1 MGAMPDMG
9 GQSNSHYRILEKLGG
24 GGMGIVYKADDT
36 RLGRQVALKF
46 LPEELSRDHRALER
60 FQREA
65 RAASALNHPNIC
77 TIHDIDEQEGR
88 CFIVMELLEGETL
101 SYRIGGRPMP
111 ADELLDY
118 SVQIADALDAAHS
131 KGIVHR
137 DIKPANIF
145 VTQGRPK
152 ILDFGLAKPAA
163 WEPGIG
169 ETIDAWSAPTEGLS
183 TKGLT
188 SSGTSIGTVAYMS
201 PEQARGE
208 ELDPRSDLFSF
219 GAVLYEMA
227 TGRQAF
233 SGNTPAVIF
242 EAILN
247 RPPIP
252 PLRLNPAMSPEMDRI
267 IMRGLEKDR
276 RMRYQKASEMR
287 TDLQRLKRETES
299 GRVIT
304 SSGPVA
310 VARAENTLAVLYFEN
325 MSGAKEDEYFRDGMS
340 EDIITELLKIKG
352 LHVFPRATVLAF
364 RDASL
369 TAPDIGARLGAKYV
383 LGGTLRRAGN
393 RLRINAQLVDTGR
406 DYPLWAERYDREMK
420 DVFDVQEEIA
430 RSIAQALRI
439 TLTPQEENV
448 IASKPTENAEAY
460 DCLLRGRN
468 YRRMGNLEFAMQMY
482 QRAIQLDPD
491 FAVAYAGIAHVCG
504 LLVEARGSNQEFIEK
519 GIRAAERAVALKPD
533 LPEAL
538 AASARMCYAQK
549 QYDEAIR
556 WARKAIQLKPDCD
569 DAYGS
574 LGRALYESDRFKDAA
589 ELADRALA
597 AAGDDYNIYIPYQ
610 LALVK
615 VGNKAA
621 AAKLQEQFIAVL
633 ERQLQTV
640 PEDARAHVLL
650 ATSYAS
656 VGRACE
662 AVSEVE
668 KAVAMRGNDPMMLY
682 NAACTYGNLNMKAEA
697 LATLKK
703 AVEAGYHN
711 PDWAARDNDLTCIH
725 DDPEFQRLIKQP
737 QGKNLPPLRTARG

>member
-1 MGAMPDMG
+1 MGAVPTMT
-9 GQSNSHYRILEKLGG
+9 GQTTPHYRILEKLGG
-24 GGMGIVYKADDT
+24 GGMGVVYKADDT

-46 LPEELSRDHRALER
+46 LPEELSRDPNALER

-77 TIHDIDEQEGR
+77 TIHDIDEEQGR
-88 CFIVMELLEGETL
+88 RFIVMELLEGQTL
-101 SYRIGGRPMP
+101 RHLIEGRPMP
-111 ADELLDY
+111 ADDLLDY
-118 SVQIADALDAAHS
+118 AVQIADALDAAHA

-145 VTQGRPK
+145 ITQGRPK
-152 ILDFGLAKPAA
+152 VLDFGLAKPAA
-163 WEPGIG
+163 WDSGTG
-169 ETIDAWSAPTEGLS
+169 ETQDSWSASTRGLS
-183 TKGLT
+183 NETLT
-188 SSGTSIGTVAYMS
+188 SSGKSMGTVSYMS

-208 ELDPRSDLFSF
+208 ELDARSDLFSF
-219 GAVLYEMA
+219 GVVLYEMA

-233 SGNTPAVIF
+233 NGNTPAVIF

-247 RPPIP
+247 RAPIP
-252 PLRLNPAMSPEMDRI
+252 PMRLNPAILPELDRI
-267 IMRGLEKDR
+267 ILRALEKDR

-287 TDLQRLKRETES
+287 TDLQRLKRDTES
-299 GRVIT
+299 GRAIT
-304 SSGPVA
+304 SSTAVA

-364 RDASL
+364 RDTPL

-406 DYPLWAERYDREMK
+406 DFPVWAERYDREMK

-430 RSIAQALRI
+430 RNIAQALRI

-448 IASKPTENAEAY
+448 MASKPTENAEAY
-460 DCLLRGRN
+460 DFLLRGRN

-482 QRAIQLDPD
+482 ERAIQLDPD
-491 FAVAYAGIAHVCG
+491 FALAYAGMAQVCG
-504 LLVEARGSNQEFIEK
+504 LLVEARGSNQEFIDK
-519 GIRAAERAVALKPD
+519 GICAAERAIALKPE

-538 AASARMCYAQK
+538 AARARICYAQK

-556 WARKAIQLKPDCD
+556 LARKAIEIKPDCD
-569 DAYGS
+569 GAYGS
-574 LGRALYESDRFKDAA
+574 LGRALYESDRFKEAA
-589 ELADRALA
+589 EVSDRALA
-597 AAGDDYNIYIPYQ
+597 AAGDDYNVYIPYQ

-615 VGNKAA
+615 VGDLKAV
-621 AAKLQEQFIAVL
+621 AKLQDRFIAVL

-650 ATSYAS
+650 ATTYAA
-656 VGRACE
+656 VGRARE
-662 AVSEVE
+662 AAKEVE
-668 KAVAMRGNDPMMLY
+668 KAIAMRGNDPITLY
-682 NAACTYGNLNMKAEA
+682 NAACTYGNLKMKAEA

-703 AVEAGYHN
+703 AVDAGYHN
-711 PDWAARDNDLTCIH
+711 PDWAARDNDLACIH
-725 DDPEFQRLIKQP
+725 DDPEFQRLIKEP
-737 QGKNLPPLRTARG
+737 QRKN

>member
-1 MGAMPDMG
+1 MSGEAIP
-9 GQSNSHYRILEKLGG
+9 HYKIVERLGG
-24 GGMGIVYKADDT
+24 GGMGVVYKADDT

-46 LPEELSRDHRALER
+46 LPEELSQDQTALDR

-77 TIHDIDEQEGR
+77 TIHDIDEENGR
-88 CFIVMELLEGETL
+88 RFIVMELLEGQTL
-101 SYRIGGRPMP
+101 RHRIAGQPMP
-111 ADELLDY
+111 ADELVDY
-118 SVQIADALDAAHS
+118 AVQIADALDAAHA

-145 VTQGRPK
+145 ITQGRPK
-152 ILDFGLAKPAA
+152 VLDFGLAKPAA
-163 WEPGIG
+163 WNPEMGETADKWSGSTRGIG
-169 ETIDAWSAPTEGLS
+169 FET
-183 TKGLT
+183 LT
-188 SSGTSIGTVAYMS
+188 SSGKSMGTVAYMS

-208 ELDPRSDLFSF
+208 DLDPRSDLFSF

-227 TGRQAF
+227 TGRQPF
-233 SGNTPAVIF
+233 SGNTPAVVF

-247 RPPIP
+247 RAPVP
-252 PLRLNPAMSPEMDRI
+252 PLRLNPSMPMELDRI
-267 IMRGLEKDR
+267 ILRALEKDL

-299 GRVIT
+299 GRAIT
-304 SSGPVA
+304 SSAAVA
-310 VARAENTLAVLYFEN
+310 VARAENSLAVLYFEN
-325 MSGAKEDEYFRDGMS
+325 LSGAKEDEYFRDGMS

-364 RDASL
+364 RDVAL

-406 DYPLWAERYDREMK
+406 DFAVWAERYDREMK

-439 TLTPQEENV
+439 TLTEQEESV

-460 DCLLRGRN
+460 DCLLRGRK
-468 YRRMGNLEFAMQMY
+468 YRRMGNLDFAMQMY

-491 FAVAYAGIAHVCG
+491 FALAYAGVANVCG
-504 LLVEARGSNQEFIEK
+504 LMVESRGSSQEFIEQ
-519 GIRAAERAVALKPD
+519 GIRAAERAFALKPD
-533 LPEAL
+533 LPEAM
-538 AASARMCYAQK
+538 AARARMCYAQK
-549 QYDEAIR
+549 QYEEAIR
-556 WARKAIQLKPDCD
+556 WARKAIELKPDCD
-569 DAYGS
+569 NGYS
-574 LGRALYESDRFKDAA
+574 TLGRALYESDRFKEAA

-597 AAGDDYNIYIPYQ
+597 TAGDDYNVYIPYQ
-610 LALVK
+610 LALIK
-615 VGNKAA
+615 AGDKAA
-621 AAKLQEQFIAVL
+621 VAKLLEKFIAAL
-633 ERQLQTV
+633 ELQLQTV

-650 ATSYAS
+650 ATTYAG
-656 VGRACE
+656 VGRARE
-662 AVSEVE
+662 AVVEVE
-668 KAVAMRGNDPMMLY
+668 KAVAMRGNDPMTLY

-697 LATLKK
+697 LATFKK

-711 PDWAARDNDLTCIH
+711 PDWAARDNDLACIH
-725 DDPEFQRLIKQP
+725 DDPEFQRLIKEIP
-737 QGKNLPPLRTARG
+737 RNK

>member
-1 MGAMPDMG
+1 MGAVPTMT
-9 GQSNSHYRILEKLGG
+9 GQTTPHYRILEKLGG
-24 GGMGIVYKADDT
+24 GGMGVVYKADDT

-46 LPEELSRDHRALER
+46 LPEELSRDQNALER

-77 TIHDIDEQEGR
+77 TIHDIDEEQGR
-88 CFIVMELLEGETL
+88 RFIVMELLEGQTL
-101 SYRIGGRPMP
+101 RHLIEGRPMP
-111 ADELLDY
+111 SDELLDY
-118 SVQIADALDAAHS
+118 AVQIADALDAAHA

-145 VTQGRPK
+145 ITQGRPK
-152 ILDFGLAKPAA
+152 VLDFGLAKPAA
-163 WEPGIG
+163 WEPGMG
-169 ETIDAWSAPTEGLS
+169 ETQDSWSASTRGLS
-183 TKGLT
+183 NETLT
-188 SSGTSIGTVAYMS
+188 SSGKSMGTVAYMS

-219 GAVLYEMA
+219 GVVLYEMA

-247 RPPIP
+247 RDPIP
-252 PLRLNPAMSPEMDRI
+252 PMRLNPAILPELDRV
-267 IMRGLEKDR
+267 IMRALEKDR

-287 TDLQRLKRETES
+287 TDLQRLKRDTES
-299 GRVIT
+299 GRAIT
-304 SSGPVA
+304 SSSPIA

-364 RDASL
+364 RDTPL

-393 RLRINAQLVDTGR
+393 RLRINAQLVDTGC
-406 DYPLWAERYDREMK
+406 DFPVWAERYDREMK

-439 TLTPQEENV
+439 TLTPQEENG
-448 IASKPTENAEAY
+448 IGNKPTENAEAY
-460 DCLLRGRN
+460 DYLLRGRN

-482 QRAIQLDPD
+482 ERAIELDPD
-491 FAVAYAGIAHVCG
+491 FALSYAGMAHVCG
-504 LLVEARGSNQEFIEK
+504 LLVEARGANQEFIDK
-519 GIRAAERAVALKPD
+519 GIRAAERAVALKPE

-538 AASARMCYAQK
+538 AACARMRYAQK
-549 QYDEAIR
+549 QYDEAIS
-556 WARKAIQLKPDCD
+556 WARKAIEKKPDCD

-574 LGRALYESDRFKDAA
+574 LGRALYESDRFKEAA

-597 AAGDDYNIYIPYQ
+597 AAGDDYNVYIPYQ
-610 LALVK
+610 LALTK
-615 VGNKAA
+615 VGDMTAV
-621 AAKLQEQFIAVL
+621 AKLQDRFISLL

-656 VGRACE
+656 VGRARE
-662 AVSEVE
+662 AASEVE
-668 KAVAMRGNDPMMLY
+668 KAVAMRGNDPLTLY

-711 PDWAARDNDLTCIH
+711 PDWAARDNDLACLH
-725 DDPEFQRLIKQP
+725 DDPEFQRLIKEQP
-737 QGKNLPPLRTARG
+737 RKN

>member
-1 MGAMPDMG
+1 MGAVPTMT
-9 GQSNSHYRILEKLGG
+9 GQTTPHYRILEKLGG
-24 GGMGIVYKADDT
+24 GGMGVVYKADDT

-46 LPEELSRDHRALER
+46 LPEELSRDPNALER

-77 TIHDIDEQEGR
+77 TIHDIDEEQGR
-88 CFIVMELLEGETL
+88 RFIVMELLEGQTL
-101 SYRIGGRPMP
+101 RHLIEGRPMP
-111 ADELLDY
+111 ADDLLDY
-118 SVQIADALDAAHS
+118 AVQIADALDAAHA

-145 VTQGRPK
+145 ITQGRPK
-152 ILDFGLAKPAA
+152 VLDFGLAKPAA
-163 WEPGIG
+163 WDPDMG
-169 ETIDAWSAPTEGLS
+169 ETQDSWSASTRGLS
-183 TKGLT
+183 NETLT
-188 SSGTSIGTVAYMS
+188 SSGKSMGTVSYMS

-208 ELDPRSDLFSF
+208 ELDARSDLFSF
-219 GAVLYEMA
+219 GVVLYEMA

-233 SGNTPAVIF
+233 NGNTPAVIF

-247 RPPIP
+247 RAPIP
-252 PLRLNPAMSPEMDRI
+252 PMRLNPAILPELDRI
-267 IMRGLEKDR
+267 ILRALEKDR

-287 TDLQRLKRETES
+287 TDLHRLKRDTES
-299 GRVIT
+299 GRAIT
-304 SSGPVA
+304 SSTAVA

-364 RDASL
+364 RDTPL

-393 RLRINAQLVDTGR
+393 RLRINAQLVDTSH
-406 DYPLWAERYDREMK
+406 DFPVWAERYDREMK

-430 RSIAQALRI
+430 RNIAQALRI

-448 IASKPTENAEAY
+448 MASKPTENAEAY
-460 DCLLRGRN
+460 DFLLRGRN

-482 QRAIQLDPD
+482 ERAIQLDPD
-491 FAVAYAGIAHVCG
+491 FALAYAGMAQVCG
-504 LLVEARGSNQEFIEK
+504 LLVEARGSNQEFIDK
-519 GIRAAERAVALKPD
+519 GICAAERAIALKPE

-538 AASARMCYAQK
+538 AARARICYAQK

-556 WARKAIQLKPDCD
+556 LARKAIEIKPDCD
-569 DAYGS
+569 GAYGS
-574 LGRALYESDRFKDAA
+574 LGRALYESDRFKEAA
-589 ELADRALA
+589 EVSDRALA
-597 AAGDDYNIYIPYQ
+597 AAGDDYNVYIPYQ

-615 VGNKAA
+615 VGDLKAV
-621 AAKLQEQFIAVL
+621 AKLQDRFIAVL

-650 ATSYAS
+650 ATTYAA
-656 VGRACE
+656 VGRARE
-662 AVSEVE
+662 AAKEVE
-668 KAVAMRGNDPMMLY
+668 KAIAMRGNDPITLY
-682 NAACTYGNLNMKAEA
+682 NAACTYGNLKMKAEA

-703 AVEAGYHN
+703 AVDAGYHN
-711 PDWAARDNDLTCIH
+711 PDWAARDNDLACIH
-725 DDPEFQRLIKQP
+725 DDPEFQRLIKEP
-737 QGKNLPPLRTARG
+737 QRKN

>member
-1 MGAMPDMG
+1 MGAVPTMT
-9 GQSNSHYRILEKLGG
+9 GQTIPHYRILEKLGG
-24 GGMGIVYKADDT
+24 GGMGVVYKADDT

-46 LPEELSRDHRALER
+46 LPEELSRDQNALER

-77 TIHDIDEQEGR
+77 TIHDIDEEEGR
-88 CFIVMELLEGETL
+88 RFIVMELLEGQTL
-101 SYRIGGRPMP
+101 RHLIEGRPMP

-118 SVQIADALDAAHS
+118 AVQIADALDAAHA

-145 VTQGRPK
+145 ITQGRPK
-152 ILDFGLAKPAA
+152 VLDFGLAKPAA
-163 WEPGIG
+163 WEPGMG
-169 ETIDAWSAPTEGLS
+169 ETQDSWSASTRGLGNE
-183 TKGLT
+183 TLT
-188 SSGTSIGTVAYMS
+188 SSGKSMGTVSYMS

-208 ELDPRSDLFSF
+208 ELDARSDLFSF
-219 GAVLYEMA
+219 GVVLYEMA

-247 RPPIP
+247 RAPIP
-252 PLRLNPAMSPEMDRI
+252 PLRLNPAILPELDRI
-267 IMRGLEKDR
+267 IMRALEKDR

-287 TDLQRLKRETES
+287 TDLQRLKRDTES
-299 GRVIT
+299 GRAIT
-304 SSGPVA
+304 SSAPIA

-364 RDASL
+364 RDTPL

-393 RLRINAQLVDTGR
+393 RLRINAQLVDTVRGF
-406 DYPLWAERYDREMK
+406 PVWAERYDREMK

-430 RSIAQALRI
+430 RNIAQALRI
-439 TLTPQEENV
+439 TLTPQEENG
-448 IASKPTENAEAY
+448 IGNKPTENAEAY
-460 DCLLRGRN
+460 DYLLRGRN

-482 QRAIQLDPD
+482 ERAIELDPD
-491 FAVAYAGIAHVCG
+491 FALSYAGMAHVCG
-504 LLVEARGSNQEFIEK
+504 LLVEARGSNQEFIDK
-519 GIRAAERAVALKPD
+519 GIRAAERAVALKPE

-538 AASARMCYAQK
+538 AACARMRYAQK
-549 QYDEAIR
+549 HYDEAIR
-556 WARKAIQLKPDCD
+556 WARKAIEKKPDCD

-574 LGRALYESDRFKDAA
+574 LGRALYESDRFKEAA

-597 AAGDDYNIYIPYQ
+597 AAGDDYNVYIPYQ
-610 LALVK
+610 LALTK
-615 VGNKAA
+615 VGDMTAV
-621 AAKLQEQFIAVL
+621 AKLQDRFISVL

-656 VGRACE
+656 VGRALE
-662 AVSEVE
+662 AASEVE
-668 KAVAMRGNDPMMLY
+668 KAVAMRGNDPLTLY

-711 PDWAARDNDLTCIH
+711 PDWAARDNDLACIH
-725 DDPEFQRLIKQP
+725 DDPEFQRLIKEQR
-737 QGKNLPPLRTARG
+737 KN

>member
-1 MGAMPDMG
+1 MGAIPTMN
-9 GQSNSHYRILEKLGG
+9 GQSFSHYRIIQKLGG
-24 GGMGIVYKADDT
+24 GGMGVVYKADDM

-46 LPEELSRDHRALER
+46 LPEELSRDQKALER

-88 CFIVMELLEGETL
+88 RFIVMELLEGDTL
-101 SYRIGGRPMP
+101 RQRIEGRPMP
-111 ADELLDY
+111 ADELVDY
-118 SVQIADALDAAHS
+118 AVQIADALDAAHA

-145 VTQGRPK
+145 ITQGRPK
-152 ILDFGLAKPAA
+152 VLDFGLAKPAA
-163 WEPGIG
+163 WDPGMG
-169 ETIDAWSAPTEGLS
+169 ETVDGWSAPTAGLS
-183 TKGLT
+183 NEALT
-188 SSGTSIGTVAYMS
+188 NSGTAMGTVAYMS

-208 ELDPRSDLFSF
+208 ELDARSDLFSF

-227 TGRQAF
+227 TGRPAF

-247 RPPIP
+247 RTPIA
-252 PLRLNPAMSPEMDRI
+252 PLRLNPSMSPELDRI
-267 IMRGLEKDR
+267 INRALEKDR
-276 RMRYQKASEMR
+276 RLRYQKASEMR

-304 SSGPVA
+304 SSVPVA
-310 VARAENTLAVLYFEN
+310 SARAENSLAVLYFEN
-325 MSGAKEDEYFRDGMS
+325 MSGSKEDEYFRDGMS

-406 DYPLWAERYDREMK
+406 DYPVWAERYDREMK

-439 TLTPQEENV
+439 TLTPHEENV

-468 YRRMGNLEFAMQMY
+468 YKRMGNLQFAMQMY

-491 FAVAYAGIAHVCG
+491 FALAYAGIAHVCG
-504 LLVEARGSNQEFIEK
+504 LLVETGGSNQESIEK
-519 GIRAAERAVALKPD
+519 GMHAAEKAFALKPD

-538 AASARMCYAQK
+538 AACARMSYAQK
-549 QYDEAIR
+549 KYDDAIR
-556 WARKAIQLKPDCD
+556 WARKAIELKPDCEGG
-569 DAYGS
+569 YGA
-574 LGRALYESDRFKDAA
+574 LGRALYESDRVKEAA
-589 ELADRALA
+589 ELADRAIA
-597 AAGDDYNIYIPYQ
+597 ATGDDYNVYIPYQ
-610 LALVK
+610 LALTK
-615 VGNKAA
+615 IGNKEAS
-621 AAKLQEQFIAVL
+621 AKLKERFIAVL

-640 PEDARAHVLL
+640 PEDARARVLL
-650 ATSYAS
+650 ANTYAS
-656 VGRACE
+656 FGRARE
-662 AVSEVE
+662 AASEVE
-668 KAVAMRGNDPMMLY
+668 KAVVMRGSDPLTLY

-697 LATLKK
+697 LATFKK
-703 AVEAGYHN
+703 AIEAGYNN
-711 PDWAARDNDLTCIH
+711 PDWAARDHDLACIH
-725 DDPEFQRLIKQP
+725 DDPEFQRLIKEQP
-737 QGKNLPPLRTARG
+737 RKN

>member
-1 MGAMPDMG
+1 MGTMPTMN
-9 GQSNSHYRILEKLGG
+9 GQSFSHYRILEKLGG
-24 GGMGIVYKADDT
+24 GGMGVVYKADDL

-46 LPEELSRDHRALER
+46 LPEELSRDQKALER

-77 TIHDIDEQEGR
+77 TIHDIDEQQGR
-88 CFIVMELLEGETL
+88 RFIVMELLEGETL
-101 SYRIGGRPMP
+101 RHRVEGRPMP
-111 ADELLDY
+111 ADELIDY
-118 SVQIADALDAAHS
+118 SIQIADALDAAHS

-145 VTQGRPK
+145 ITQGRPK
-152 ILDFGLAKPAA
+152 VLDFGLAKPAA
-163 WEPGIG
+163 WEPGMG
-169 ETIDAWSAPTEGLS
+169 ETVDAWSAPTAGLS
-183 TKGLT
+183 NEVLT
-188 SSGTSIGTVAYMS
+188 NSGTAMGTVGYMS

-208 ELDPRSDLFSF
+208 ELDARSDLFSF
-219 GAVLYEMA
+219 GVVLYEMA
-227 TGRQAF
+227 TGRPAF

-247 RPPIP
+247 RAPVA
-252 PLRLNPAMSPEMDRI
+252 PLRLNPAVSSELDRI
-267 IMRGLEKDR
+267 IMRALEKDR
-276 RMRYQKASEMR
+276 RLRYQKASEMR
-287 TDLQRLKRETES
+287 TDLQRLKRETGS

-310 VARAENTLAVLYFEN
+310 IARAENSLAVLYFEN
-325 MSGAKEDEYFRDGMS
+325 MSGSKEDEYFRDGMS

-383 LGGTLRRAGN
+383 LGGTLRRSGN
-393 RLRINAQLVDTGR
+393 RLRINAQLVDTSR
-406 DYPLWAERYDREMK
+406 DYPVWAERYDREMK

-439 TLTPQEENV
+439 TLTPQEETV

-482 QRAIQLDPD
+482 QRAIQFDPD
-491 FAVAYAGIAHVCG
+491 FALAYAGMAHVCG
-504 LLVEARGSNQEFIEK
+504 LLVEARGSNQESIEK
-519 GIRAAERAVALKPD
+519 GMRAAERAFALKPD

-538 AASARMCYAQK
+538 AACARMCYAQK
-549 QYDEAIR
+549 QYEEAIR
-556 WARKAIQLKPDCD
+556 WARKAIELKPDCED
-569 DAYGS
+569 GYGA
-574 LGRALYESDRFKDAA
+574 LGRALYESDRFKEAA
-589 ELADRALA
+589 ELADRAVTA
-597 AAGDDYNIYIPYQ
+597 TGDDYNVYIPYQ
-610 LALVK
+610 LALAK
-615 VGNKAA
+615 IGDKGAL
-621 AAKLQEQFIAVL
+621 AKLKERFIAVL

-650 ATSYAS
+650 ANSYAS

-662 AVSEVE
+662 AASEVE
-668 KAVAMRGNDPMMLY
+668 KAVAMRGNDPLTLY

-703 AVEAGYHN
+703 AVEAGYYN
-711 PDWAARDNDLTCIH
+711 PDWAARDNDLACIH
-725 DDPEFQRLIKQP
+725 NDPEFQRLIKEQ
-737 QGKNLPPLRTARG
+737 QRKN